1 MANPQLE
8 NGYTRIANEL
18 LEVIY
23 SSKFNATQLK
33 ILLCIIRYTYGFGRK
48 EHELSLTFISK
59 ATGVSKRYVASELNR
74 LIESKVVLIAKEHT
88 DTESRKLKINK
99 RYASWEGYGTI
110 IPQVN
115 DSSTDEEKQDTTV
128 EELFNTTVE
137 ESFHQERKI
146 KEIFKENKY
155 SVFFTTYNNQNIVT
169 HKELTSK
176 MKQAI
181 DKALKRDKED
191 IILEAIKRY
200 GEAFRDT
207 NYQFCKYK
215 MTLDKFLT
223 QSNGYYDW
231 LDEGQKW
238 INYSDFKSKGPSKQV
253 VPHQLVQNQPPKTKT
268 KFHLAKSRG
277 DKYTADEL
285 EQLILNNQKNR
296 RI

>member
-23 SSKFNATQLK
+23 STKFNATQLK

-48 EHELSLTFISK
+48 EHELSLSFISK
-59 ATGVSKRYVASELNR
+59 ATGVSRRYVSSELNK
-74 LIESKVVLIAKEHT
+74 LIESNVVLVSKKYT
-88 DTESRKLKINK
+88 DIESRKLMINK
-99 RYASWEGYGTI
+99 KYQTWVGCGTI
-110 IPQVN
+110 VQQVKN
-115 DSSTDEEKQDTTV
+115 CSTD
-128 EELFNTTVE
+128 EELFNTPDEELFNTPVE
-137 ESFHQERKI
+137 ESFYQERKI
-146 KEIFKENKY
+146 KEIYKENIKER
-155 SVFFTTYNNQNIVT
+155 VFETYNNQNIIT

-181 DKALKRDKED
+181 DKALKRDKQD
-191 IILEAIKRY
+191 TILEAIKRY
-200 GEAFRDT
+200 GEAFRDP

-223 QSNGYYDW
+223 QNNGYYDW

-238 INYSDFKSKGPSKQV
+238 INYSDFKSKGPSQQV
-253 VPHQLVQNQPPKTKT
+253 VPQQRNQPPKPKT

-277 DKYTADEL
+277 DKYSADEL
-285 EQLILNNQKNR
+285 EQLILNNQKKR
-296 RI
+296 REGN